1 MKSKLVLA
9 SRNAGKLQELARIL
23 ADVAPQVELVSIAEF
38 PDVAD
43 VEETG
48 STFEENALLKAETIA
63 MKTKLPAIADDSGLC
78 IDALNGAP
86 GIYSA
91 RWSGVH
97 GNDRANL
104 EKVLKEME
112 DVQPEQRHAKFVS
125 VVALALPDGRTEIC
139 RGEVRGEIRYSPL
152 GDGGFGYDPIF
163 QPEGFSET
171 MAQISAEEKDAISHR
186 GRALRAIAPV
196 VAELLRS

>member
-1 MKSKLVLA
+1 MTRLVLS
-9 SRNAGKLQELARIL
+9 SRNKGKLLELQRML
-23 ADVAPQVELVSIAEF
+23 ATIAPHIELVSVADF
-38 PDVAD
+38 PEIGD

-63 MKTKLPAIADDSGLC
+63 MKTGLAAIADDSGLC

-86 GIYSA
+86 GVLSA
-91 RWSGVH
+91 RWSGEH

-112 DVQPEQRHAKFVS
+112 EVQSDKRQGKFVS

-139 RGEVRGEIRYSPL
+139 RGEIHGDIRYSPV

-163 QPEGFSET
+163 QPDGYHLT
-171 MAQISAEEKDAISHR
+171 MAELSADEKDRISHR
-186 GRALRAIAPV
+186 GRAMRAITPV
-196 VAELLRS
+196 IAELLSE